1 MKAKRKGGNLGLTEM
16 NKESKTKLRD
26 LNRSVDPQL
35 WHAIAGGMV
44 QMPEVNSKIFYFPQG
59 HAEHAC
65 ELVNFSAHSI
75 IPHKIPS
82 LIPCRV
88 ESIKY
93 MADPETDE
101 VFAKLRLVPMHIS
114 QVRFDDDDGASGI
127 GVSETKDK
135 HQCFAKTLTQSD
147 SNNGGGFSCPRYC
160 AETLF
165 PNLDYSEMK
174 PSSGIGIRP
183 DLPYGVFTSYS
194 GEEDNKLR
202 RNGKGNGLRISDG
215 MMGRGKV
222 KAQEVI
228 EAVKRSTNMEP
239 FDVVYYPRAGT
250 PEFFVKISLIG
261 KALQIRW
268 CHGMRFKMAIET
280 EDSTRIS
287 WFVGTVVSVQASDP
301 AWPESFWRFL
311 QVEWDEPELLK
322 NVKRVNPWQ
331 VEIVSNMPLIPLS
344 PYVPPR
350 KKLRLP
356 QHPNYPL
363 DGQFSMPTFPNNFLS
378 PNVPI
383 FHLPETTPVGMQGA
397 RHPHF
402 GFSSSSF
409 HLNKFPLGLFKPSF
423 QQPFNHTAT
432 TSTTVPYNSALQK
445 PNTSEN
451 ASCSLSISTS
461 TQSSEKS
468 DRVKPSHLMLFGQ
481 KITIENKI
489 SSNTTAD
496 AGNENIEKKI
506 TNNFSDLHLQGLPK
520 CSPGDRFETNRKN

>member
-16 NKESKTKLRD
+16 NKESKTKMRD
-26 LNRSVDPQL
+26 INRGVDPQL

-101 VFAKLRLVPMHIS
+101 VFAKLRFVPLHIS
-114 QVRFDDDDGASGI
+114 QVRFDDDDGIGGI
-127 GVSETKDK
+127 GVSGTKDK

-165 PNLDYSEMK
+165 PNLDYSGNPPSQDIYPKDVHGETWPFK
-174 PSSGIGIRP
+174 HVYRGTPRRHLLTTGWSPFVSDKKIVSGDSIVFVKTENGDLHVGLRRAKRKRDVGPEPSSGMKRGSGGIGIHP
-183 DLPYGVFTSYS
+183 ELPYGVFTSYS
-194 GEEDNKLR
+194 GEEDNKVR

-228 EAVKRSTNMEP
+228 EALKRGINMEP

-250 PEFFVKISLIG
+250 PEFFVKISLIA

-311 QVEWDEPELLK
+311 QV
-322 NVKRVNPWQ
+322 
-331 VEIVSNMPLIPLS
+331 
-344 PYVPPR
+344 
-350 KKLRLP
+350 
-356 QHPNYPL
+356 
-363 DGQFSMPTFPNNFLS
+363 
-378 PNVPI
+378 
-383 FHLPETTPVGMQGA
+383 
-397 RHPHF
+397 
-402 GFSSSSF
+402 
-409 HLNKFPLGLFKPSF
+409 
-423 QQPFNHTAT
+423 
-432 TSTTVPYNSALQK
+432 
-445 PNTSEN
+445 
-451 ASCSLSISTS
+451 
-461 TQSSEKS
+461 
-468 DRVKPSHLMLFGQ
+468 
-481 KITIENKI
+481 
-489 SSNTTAD
+489 
-496 AGNENIEKKI
+496 
-506 TNNFSDLHLQGLPK
+506 
-520 CSPGDRFETNRKN
+520 